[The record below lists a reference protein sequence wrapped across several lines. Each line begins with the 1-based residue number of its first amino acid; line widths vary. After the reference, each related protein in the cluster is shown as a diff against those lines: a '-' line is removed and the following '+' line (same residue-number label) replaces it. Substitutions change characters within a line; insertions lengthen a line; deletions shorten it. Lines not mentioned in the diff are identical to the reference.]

1 MRPDVPA
8 SRGSARQGR
17 RAPTSAWWTL
27 YLHFALVLL
36 ILSMWLSIPSASW
49 VLLCAGLISMPT
61 YLCMAW
67 MESRTAPLRL
77 NPLSFYLAWSSIGL
91 GASAIHMS
99 SQITGDR
106 YVSFATTEV
115 APQDL
120 VTGYVI
126 YLSGSLLL
134 HLGMHLR
141 SPRPVPA
148 NFTIT
153 RAITPSVYII
163 FVLGLLRQGFPAA
176 FARLGTIASHLNYGT
191 VAGLSAFALHPYFRR
206 KLGPV
211 VFWSMLSLGTLVL
224 LLSQLL
230 TGSKAYIMYAFVPV
244 TWLFLLDNSLRR
256 FFPALLTGV
265 AVLYL
270 GVVAP
275 VVGASRLQPLQ
286 PGENAAQHILRTLTG
301 HLEGVAFMKSE
312 TGLTAEQ
319 SNNFLDR
326 MFDPTPVGYFVDQV
340 RQSGLQHG
348 QTMTYI
354 GYAFV
359 PRVLWPS
366 KPDVTRG
373 AWFDAYIGQARTA
386 EEATTSLGMTATGD
400 LYWNFG
406 TLGVLAGMLL
416 IGLMESELWRLAGSD
431 PRSSPIRMLLY
442 VSLTLEIGDMPEAV
456 TFVVGLVSTW
466 LIFQTLLLLT
476 RRREPRAQR
485 FPQGSYAYHPQR

>member
-8 SRGSARQGR
+8 SRGSARQSR
-17 RAPTSAWWTL
+17 RAPPSAWWTL
-27 YLHFALVLL
+27 HLHFALVLL
-36 ILSMWLSIPSASW
+36 ILAMWLSIPSPSW

-91 GASAIHMS
+91 GASAIYMS
-99 SQITGDR
+99 SQIAGDR
-106 YVSFATTEV
+106 SVGFAIAEV

-126 YLSGSLLL
+126 YLCGSLLL
-134 HLGMHLR
+134 HLGMLLR

-163 FVLGLLRQGFPAA
+163 FVLGFLHQEFPAA
-176 FARLGTIASHLNYGT
+176 FARLGSIAIPLNYGA

-224 LLSQLL
+224 MLGQLL

-256 FFPALLTGV
+256 FFPALLAGV
-265 AVLYL
+265 TVLYL
-270 GVVAP
+270 SVVAP
-275 VVGASRLQPLQ
+275 LVTASRLQRLQ
-286 PGENAAQHILRTLTG
+286 PGENGAQHILRTLTG
-301 HLEGVAFMKSE
+301 HLDGVAFMNSGA
-312 TGLTAEQ
+312 GLNPEQ
-319 SNNFLDR
+319 SNNFLER

-373 AWFDAYIGQARTA
+373 AWFDAYIGQARTS
-386 EEATTSLGMTATGD
+386 EEATTSLGMTAIGH

-406 TLGVLAGMLL
+406 MLGVVAGMLL
-416 IGLMESELWRLAGSD
+416 IGLMEGELWRLAGSD

-442 VSLTLEIGDMPEAV
+442 VSLTLEMGDMPEAV
-456 TFVVGLVSTW
+456 TVVVGLVSTW

-476 RRREPRAQR
+476 RRREPWAQR
-485 FPQGSYAYHPQR
+485 FPRGSYAYYPQR